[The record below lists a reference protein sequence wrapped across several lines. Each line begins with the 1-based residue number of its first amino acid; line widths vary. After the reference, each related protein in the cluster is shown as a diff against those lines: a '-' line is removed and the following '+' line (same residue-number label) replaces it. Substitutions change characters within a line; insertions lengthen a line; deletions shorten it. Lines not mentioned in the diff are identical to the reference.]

1 MEYEMGT
8 TYSVNQFDEVVPC
21 YDGRTSNST
30 TDRRYTT
37 DFEKQLLEE
46 IKELKI
52 ELEETKA
59 NPVENRVSQPS
70 EPTFGQW
77 TLTTDRMPLHSG
89 FYLTVD
95 INENDEPFIMIY
107 PYDEIDKTFV
117 DMAQYPNKDV
127 IKWMPLPK
135 P

>member
-1 MEYEMGT
+1 MGT

-52 ELEETKA
+52 ELEEAKA
-59 NPVENRVSQPS
+59 NPVENRV
-70 EPTFGQW
+70 
-77 TLTTDRMPLHSG
+77 MPKIAEAYSAMA
-89 FYLTVD
+89 YLFD
-95 INENDEPFIMIY
+95 GGEFSYWLNEQ
-107 PYDEIDKTFV
+107 EIPLAAIKEYEEAKEWFDK
-117 DMAQYPNKDV
+117 N
-127 IKWMPLPK
+127 IKSNFSA
-135 P
+135 

>member
-1 MEYEMGT
+1 MEKINIL
-8 TYSVNQFDEVVPC
+8 YSKARIEIEILQNNGFSTGNIENAMDEWA
-21 YDGRTSNST
+21 RWI
-30 TDRRYTT
+30 
-37 DFEKQLLEE
+37 Q
-46 IKELKI
+46 
-52 ELEETKA
+52 A
-59 NPVENRVSQPS
+59 NPLDAVVSQPS

-117 DMAQYPNKDV
+117 DMAGYPNKDV
-127 IKWMPLPK
+127 TKWMPLPK